1 MFPLNILNVAE
12 IFSVKKY
19 RYEAKCLSLQKIG
32 GTRQFVSKLTLRS
45 FALSLQIKKEFLGLI
60 TTNTIRLMMRNLL
73 YMMFS
78 MTLLLGAP
86 VSAHA
91 NNAIEIVDND
101 IVGITVTVSESTLR
115 VTGATGL
122 TLSIYNVA
130 GVHVQSFRVE
140 GADRRYELNLP
151 KGCYIVKV
159 GKVVRKISIK

>member
-12 IFSVKKY
+12 IFFVKKY
-19 RYEAKCLSLQKIG
+19 RYEAKCLSLQINN
-32 GTRQFVSKLTLRS
+32 
-45 FALSLQIKKEFLGLI
+45 EFLGLI

-78 MTLLLGAP
+78 MTLLLGAH

>member
-1 MFPLNILNVAE
+1 MRIFAE
-12 IFSVKKY
+12 DRLHSAICERAHIALVCTIF
-19 RYEAKCLSLQKIG
+19 AKN
-32 GTRQFVSKLTLRS
+32 
-45 FALSLQIKKEFLGLI
+45 KEFLGLI

-130 GVHVQSFRVE
+130 GMHVQSFRVE

>member
-1 MFPLNILNVAE
+1 ML
-12 IFSVKKY
+12 IFANRKK
-19 RYEAKCLSLQKIG
+19 
-32 GTRQFVSKLTLRS
+32 
-45 FALSLQIKKEFLGLI
+45 FLGLI

-86 VSAHA
+86 VSANA

-122 TLSIYNVA
+122 SLSIYNVA

>member
-1 MFPLNILNVAE
+1 ML
-12 IFSVKKY
+12 IFANRKK
-19 RYEAKCLSLQKIG
+19 
-32 GTRQFVSKLTLRS
+32 
-45 FALSLQIKKEFLGLI
+45 FLGLI

-86 VSAHA
+86 VSANA

>member
-1 MFPLNILNVAE
+1 MRIFAE
-12 IFSVKKY
+12 DKK
-19 RYEAKCLSLQKIG
+19 
-32 GTRQFVSKLTLRS
+32 
-45 FALSLQIKKEFLGLI
+45 FLGLI

>member
-1 MFPLNILNVAE
+1 MIGYEQNSCFLIPFCF
-12 IFSVKKY
+12 FSV
-19 RYEAKCLSLQKIG
+19 SLHKIG
-32 GTRQFVSKLTLRS
+32 CTRQFVSELTLRS

>member
-1 MFPLNILNVAE
+1 M
-12 IFSVKKY
+12 
-19 RYEAKCLSLQKIG
+19 
-32 GTRQFVSKLTLRS
+32 SKLTLRS

>member
-1 MFPLNILNVAE
+1 MR
-12 IFSVKKY
+12 IFANRKK
-19 RYEAKCLSLQKIG
+19 
-32 GTRQFVSKLTLRS
+32 
-45 FALSLQIKKEFLGLI
+45 FLGLI

-86 VSAHA
+86 VSANA

>member
-1 MFPLNILNVAE
+1 ML
-12 IFSVKKY
+12 IFANKNN
-19 RYEAKCLSLQKIG
+19 
-32 GTRQFVSKLTLRS
+32 
-45 FALSLQIKKEFLGLI
+45 EFLGLI

-86 VSAHA
+86 VSANA

-140 GADRRYELNLP
+140 GADRRYGLNLP

>member
-1 MFPLNILNVAE
+1 MRIFAE
-12 IFSVKKY
+12 D
-19 RYEAKCLSLQKIG
+19 
-32 GTRQFVSKLTLRS
+32 
-45 FALSLQIKKEFLGLI
+45 KEFLGLI

-86 VSAHA
+86 VSANA

>member
-12 IFSVKKY
+12 IFFVKKY
-19 RYEAKCLSLQKIG
+19 RYEAKCLSLQINN
-32 GTRQFVSKLTLRS
+32 
-45 FALSLQIKKEFLGLI
+45 EFLGLI
-60 TTNTIRLMMRNLL
+60 TTNTTRLMMRNLL

>member
-1 MFPLNILNVAE
+1 MLIFAE
-12 IFSVKKY
+12 DRLHSAICEQAHIALVCTIF
-19 RYEAKCLSLQKIG
+19 AINN
-32 GTRQFVSKLTLRS
+32 
-45 FALSLQIKKEFLGLI
+45 EFLGLI

>member
-1 MFPLNILNVAE
+1 MR
-12 IFSVKKY
+12 IFANRKK
-19 RYEAKCLSLQKIG
+19 
-32 GTRQFVSKLTLRS
+32 
-45 FALSLQIKKEFLGLI
+45 FLGLI

-78 MTLLLGAP
+78 MTLLLCAP